1 MGAKAVRYWLM
12 RRPRPTFVRVVVGKE
27 VSEMTFDSRTSFAR
41 TAESLEAMDADR
53 LEALD
58 AERRLIRAT
67 KPAEL
72 DDDDDEAAAAE
83 AEPEAPPAPVGAVAT
98 DPETA
103 RFVLVANLISEAYKH
118 STEVAFSKLAEITD
132 RMTRRTESTERTIES
147 LRRFMLAE
155 AQEKLEDA
163 AEREPG
169 LLEQLAGA
177 VAGGIQLGKD
187 GAATAPA
194 APTNGKG
201 H

>member
-1 MGAKAVRYWLM
+1 MAAKAIRYWLM

-27 VSEMTFDSRTSFAR
+27 VSEMTFDARTSFAR
-41 TAESLEAMDADR
+41 TAESLDAMEADR

-58 AERRLIRAT
+58 AERKLIRAT

-72 DDDDDEAAAAE
+72 DDEPE
-83 AEPEAPPAPVGAVAT
+83 AEPEAEQPPAPVGAVVT

-103 RFVLVANLISEAYKH
+103 RFVLVANLLADAYRH
-118 STEVAFSKLAEITD
+118 STEVAFAKLAEITD

-147 LRRFMLAE
+147 LRRYMLAE

-187 GAATAPA
+187 GAAPAAPA
-194 APTNGKG
+194 APAPNGKG

>member
-1 MGAKAVRYWLM
+1 MATKAIRYWLM

-27 VSEMTFDSRTSFAR
+27 VSEMTFDARTSFAR
-41 TAESLEAMDADR
+41 TAESLDAMDADR

-58 AERRLIRAT
+58 AERKLIRAT

-72 DDDDDEAAAAE
+72 SDDDDDAAAE
-83 AEPEAPPAPVGAVAT
+83 VEPEAPPAPVGAVAT

-169 LLEQLAGA
+169 LFEQLAGA

>member
-1 MGAKAVRYWLM
+1 MAVKAIRYWLM

-58 AERRLIRAT
+58 AERKLIRAT

-72 DDDDDEAAAAE
+72 DDAEQEAE
-83 AEPEAPPAPVGAVAT
+83 PEEPEAPPPPVGAVAS

-103 RFVLVANLISEAYKH
+103 RFVLVANLLADAYKH

-155 AQEKLEDA
+155 AQDKLEEA
-163 AEREPG
+163 AEREPS
-169 LLEQLAGA
+169 LIEQLAGA

-187 GAATAPA
+187 GAAPAAPA
-194 APTNGKG
+194 APNGKG